1 MKKSKLSKNKG
12 FTLLEVLVA
21 LGIAATSLMAM
32 YALAGLMLQG
42 TAAVDQR
49 AAALWCAD
57 NQLITVSLGRFA
69 PPAGRVEANCTQM
82 RRDYVVEQVISP
94 TPNPLLRRIELSVF
108 AKGVGSS
115 YENGRSERLA
125 FLATVLPNDAGAQ

>member
-1 MKKSKLSKNKG
+1 MRVAAFHRCNPQTG

-32 YALAGLMLQG
+32 YSLSGQMLQS

-57 NQLITVSLGRFA
+57 NQLITVSLARFA
-69 PPAGRVEANCTQM
+69 PPAGRLEAECTQLG
-82 RRDYVVEQVISP
+82 RRYTVEQVVSP
-94 TPNPLLRRIELSVF
+94 TPNPLLRRIEISVF
-108 AKGVGSS
+108 DRTATNADKGG
-115 YENGRSERLA
+115 RLA
-125 FLATVLPNDAGAQ
+125 FLATVLPNDAGAR